1 MGVTSLLFLDHH
13 LAAAAAVKWTVIMQS
28 YNQYNGYNKDLG
40 WLLGLIDSRTSTS
53 IYLGS

>member
-1 MGVTSLLFLDHH
+1 MTSLLFLDHH
-13 LAAAAAVKWTVIMQS
+13 LAAAAAVKWAVIMQS

-40 WLLGLIDSRTSTS
+40 GLLGLIDSRASTS